1 MHQNGRDRE
10 VRRTSATVA
19 ETPQRKEIP
28 VPPSTLARYVG
39 TYQMPPNAELSV
51 TLDGNQLMAQLTG
64 QPKFPIFAESE
75 TLFFYKIVEATLE
88 FQKDASGAVTAVRL
102 RQGSI
107 NTLAPRK

>member
-1 MHQNGRDRE
+1 MQ
-10 VRRTSATVA
+10 
-19 ETPQRKEIP
+19 
-28 VPPSTLARYVG
+28 
-39 TYQMPPNAELSV
+39 PNVELSI

-75 TLFFYKIVEATLE
+75 TLFFFKIVEATLE

-102 RQGSI
+102 RQGAI